1 MTGRDFFIFS
11 LIMAMANGIMSPL
24 VLAVAVLN
32 PIWFPG
38 LVLPAT
44 EGVVIYLSSLIVS
57 TATLLLAGIPAALFE
72 QFTNREE
79 TDKTAGIIW
88 FIGTLVLSLPTL
100 LAA

>member
-38 LVLPAT
+38 WCCQRPKA
-44 EGVVIYLSSLIVS
+44 
-57 TATLLLAGIPAALFE
+57 
-72 QFTNREE
+72 
-79 TDKTAGIIW
+79 W
-88 FIGTLVLSLPTL
+88 
-100 LAA
+100 